1 MNMFKK
7 CLFVVF
13 ALSLI
18 SCTQSK
24 KTTQAEIT
32 WVSFDEQLLESNKE
46 LPVFIN
52 FTADYCSNCAYME
65 NNFLKSEEFA
75 NFISE
80 NGVLTMEITVGAENH
95 ERVKKWFGENLN
107 SNSVPTPTYVF
118 INDGKVK
125 AFDENSILN
134 YILRP

>member
-24 KTTQAEIT
+24 KTAQAEIT

-52 FTADYCSNCAYME
+52 FTADYCYNCVYME
-65 NNFLKSEEFA
+65 NNFLKSEEFT

-80 NGVLTMEITVGAENH
+80 NGVLTMEITVGADNYK
-95 ERVKKWFGENLN
+95 RVKKWFGENLN
-107 SNSVPTPTYVF
+107 SNSVSTPTYVF

-134 YILRP
+134 YIQ